1 MKSFCFS
8 DQIRDVYRILSGN
21 AGRPLTRL
29 HLHTLAY
36 QAILVTQGSAWKNN
50 RFAAVKASLTANRHV
65 CASQQVNN
73 CYGTSVICIGITI
86 FFYRWIYKKLFY

>member
-86 FFYRWIYKKLFY
+86 FF

>member
-1 MKSFCFS
+1 MKNFCFS

-65 CASQQVNN
+65 CASQQVSFFN
-73 CYGTSVICIGITI
+73 TLFEI
-86 FFYRWIYKKLFY
+86 FIFCPKIQL

>member
-50 RFAAVKASLTANRHV
+50 RFAAVKASLTATRHV

-86 FFYRWIYKKLFY
+86 FCYRWIYKKLFY

>member
-21 AGRPLTRL
+21 DGRPLTRL

-65 CASQQVNN
+65 CASQQVSN
-73 CYGTSVICIGITI
+73 CYGTSVLVLQFFVIGGYTKSSFIDG
-86 FFYRWIYKKLFY
+86 

>member
-73 CYGTSVICIGITI
+73 CYGTSVFVLQFFVIGGYTKSSFIDG
-86 FFYRWIYKKLFY
+86 

>member
-21 AGRPLTRL
+21 VGRPLTRL

-65 CASQQVNN
+65 CASQQVSN
-73 CYGTSVICIGITI
+73 CYGTSVLVLQFFVIGGYTKSSFIDG
-86 FFYRWIYKKLFY
+86 